1 MAREWQQT
9 KVRAYVLPDTVYYQ
23 TLWAVRDLERME
35 ERIVELKEDIEVG
48 LKGHNS
54 FNETKVNYNYN
65 YSKPTEDVA
74 LAKASLEERTKA
86 IKEALSIVPDIYK
99 QYVMNSVIY
108 QINPKRKYPD
118 NIWKIWKQRF
128 LYTVALNLN
137 MI

>member
-9 KVRAYVLPDTVYYQ
+9 NVKAYVLPDTVYYQ

-35 ERIVELKEDIEVG
+35 ERIVELEEDIEVG

-54 FNETKVNYNYN
+54 FNETKVNYNY
-65 YSKPTEDVA
+65 SKPTEDVA
-74 LAKASLEERTKA
+74 IAKASLEERTRA
-86 IKEALSIVPDIYK
+86 IKEALSIVPEIYK
-99 QYVMNSVIY
+99 QYVMNSVINK
-108 QINPKRKYPD
+108 ISPGKKYPD